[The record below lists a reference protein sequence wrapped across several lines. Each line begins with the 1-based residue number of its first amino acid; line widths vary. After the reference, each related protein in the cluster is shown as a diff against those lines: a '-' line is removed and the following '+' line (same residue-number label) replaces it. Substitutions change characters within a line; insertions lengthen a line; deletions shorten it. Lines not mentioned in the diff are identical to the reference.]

1 MGLRLKFNLVLL
13 GVFLVGFAATG
24 VVSYRLLRDNAE
36 DEVLRAGQLMMENAL
51 AIRGYTVSQVKPL
64 LDQVSTDRFLPQTVP
79 AFSATETLKALKAK
93 YPEFDYKEAT
103 LDPTNP
109 RDKADLIETD
119 IVYRFR
125 NDRDLKEIRGERYIS
140 NQRTLYLA
148 RPIEVKSAACLQCHN
163 TPENA
168 PATMLAVYGS
178 QGGFGWK
185 VGDIVGAQ
193 IITVPTDVADRNASR
208 TFATFMASLAAVF
221 LVLFAAMNLMLNRF
235 ILMPIR
241 HISAVADD
249 ISTGKMSA
257 PEFDASGKDEIAGLE
272 KSFNRMRRSL
282 SMAIKMLEE
291 KR

>member
-24 VVSYRLLRDNAE
+24 AVSYRLLRSNAE

-51 AIRGYTVSQVKPL
+51 AIRGYTVSQIKPV
-64 LDQVSTDRFLPQTVP
+64 LDPFLAERFLPQTVP
-79 AFSATETLKALKAK
+79 AFSATETLLALKAK

-109 RDKADLIETD
+109 RDKADLIEAE

-125 NDRDLKEIRGERYIS
+125 NDRALTEIRGERFVG
-140 NQRTLYLA
+140 NRRTLYVA
-148 RPIEVKSAACLQCHN
+148 RPIEIKSTACLQCHN

-193 IITVPTDVADRNASR
+193 IITVPTEVADRNAMR
-208 TFATFMASLAAVF
+208 AFATFMAAQAAVF
-221 LVLFAAMNLMLNRF
+221 LMIFIVLNVMLNRF
-235 ILMPIR
+235 IIVPIR
-241 HISAVADD
+241 RISTVADE
-249 ISTGKMSA
+249 ISTGRTEA
-257 PEFDASGKDEIAGLE
+257 PEFAADGHDEVAGLE

-282 SMAIKMLEE
+282 TLAIKMLED
-291 KR
+291 KP